1 MAAVNDPNFY
11 AKRDQ
16 ERRAV
21 ADQIAA
27 GRAHQAFQDR
37 RTAQSRAWQRQ
48 VAEVAYQ
55 HNHPPRP
62 SGSYQSTDGDGFLW
76 LVCGVTVAAG
86 LAWLLGKARETAMAS
101 SPPQTQPPDAEPG
114 TAHQRG

>member
-1 MAAVNDPNFY
+1 MAAVNDPNFF

-27 GRAHQAFQDR
+27 GQAHRAFQDR
-37 RTAQSRAWQRQ
+37 RAAQSRAWQRQ

-55 HNHPPRP
+55 RNHRPRP
-62 SGSYQSTDGDGFLW
+62 STPYPPADSDGFGWVL
-76 LVCGVTVAAG
+76 CGAAAVVG
-86 LAWLLGKARETAMAS
+86 LCWLLGKARGADPAGK
-101 SPPQTQPPDAEPG
+101 PHPQPG
-114 TAHQRG
+114 RPESKGQVSR